1 MDNSILNSI
10 KKLLGI
16 SPDYTQFDQDI
27 IIHINSIFNILSQL
41 GCTKIEG
48 YSISDDTS
56 TWDEII
62 DDGTDLDVVKS
73 YVYLRVRM
81 IFDPPTGA
89 ASETFKETIKEL
101 EWRIMV
107 KEDE

>member
-1 MDNSILNSI
+1 MNDSILNSI

-16 SPDYTQFDQDI
+16 GEDYKHFDPDI
-27 IIHINSIFNILSQL
+27 IIHINSILNILSQL
-41 GCTKIEG
+41 GCSKVEG
-48 YSISDDTS
+48 YSISDETS
-56 TWDEII
+56 TWAEII
-62 DDGTDLDVVKS
+62 DEGDDLEVIRS

-81 IFDPPTGA
+81 IFDPPTGSVA
-89 ASETFKETIKEL
+89 ETFKETIKEL